1 MMRVD
6 GGQQRNNQPTK
17 GSAKAG
23 GGGGGNSNSNGS
35 GENGNGNG
43 NATAPVMDSNGQ
55 CDDTD
60 NGAGDS
66 WHNGNVTMMRRQLM
80 AQQHLQYME

>member
-1 MMRVD
+1 MRVN
-6 GGQQRNNQPTK
+6 GGQQRNNQQTK
-17 GSAKAG
+17 GSAKADG
-23 GGGGGNSNSNGS
+23 GGGSNSDSNSS

-55 CDDTD
+55 CNGTI

-66 WHNGNVTMMRRQLM
+66 WHNDNATMMRRKLT
-80 AQQHLQYME
+80 ARQHLQYME